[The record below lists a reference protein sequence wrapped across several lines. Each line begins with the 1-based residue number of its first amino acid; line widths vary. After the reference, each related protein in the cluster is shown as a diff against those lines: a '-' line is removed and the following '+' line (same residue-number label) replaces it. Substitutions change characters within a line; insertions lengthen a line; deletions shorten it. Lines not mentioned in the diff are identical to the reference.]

1 MKKDLMKWLRV
12 VALRLNVGRVLTF
25 GLVSAIPQRRLILGY
40 AAYSV
45 LGMFL
50 LSLPFASRT
59 GISMV
64 DHLFCAVSALS
75 TTGLSTLDVSAD
87 YTFFGQLVILLLIQV
102 GGLGYMTVSSFV
114 MLGIT
119 HHLGAEKYSLFTSQF
134 TLPRSM
140 HYTGMVRNIVGFTMG
155 FELLGVVLLYP
166 YFLIRGVEAPLW
178 SAVFHTVSAFCTAGF
193 STYPDNLMQ
202 FRSDVY
208 VNVVIMML
216 CYMGAMGFIMMTDIK
231 NKIRNRHHKITFT
244 TRIILRITLGLSLV
258 SALHLYYAEPSIQS
272 YPWAERM
279 MVALFHAVSGMT
291 TAGFNTVDMGTLVPI
306 SLVVLSLT
314 MYIGASPSGTGG
326 GLKSTTLSAIY
337 AYTKNKLGLR
347 TDVSLMGNVIP
358 AYRVETALT
367 TFTFYTFILVCGIY
381 LMTLCEPSD
390 TDVMKI
396 AFEASSAL
404 ATTGLS
410 SGLLSWA
417 TVGSKLVL
425 ILLMFIGRVGVVSL
439 GNALLIRTI
448 NERTTRRDDL
458 AV

>member
-1 MKKDLMKWLRV
+1 
-12 VALRLNVGRVLTF
+12 
-25 GLVSAIPQRRLILGY
+25 
-40 AAYSV
+40 
-45 LGMFL
+45 
-50 LSLPFASRT
+50 
-59 GISMV
+59 
-64 DHLFCAVSALS
+64 
-75 TTGLSTLDVSAD
+75 
-87 YTFFGQLVILLLIQV
+87 
-102 GGLGYMTVSSFV
+102 MTVSSFV

-119 HHLGAEKYSLFTSQF
+119 HHLGAEKYSLFTAQF

-140 HYTGMVRNIVGFTMG
+140 HDAGMVRNIVGFTMG

-166 YFLIRGVEAPLW
+166 YFLIRGVETPLW
-178 SAVFHTVSAFCTAGF
+178 SAIFHTVSAFCTAGF
-193 STYPDNLMQ
+193 SIYTDNLMQ
-202 FRSDVY
+202 FRGDVY

-216 CYMGAMGFIMMTDIK
+216 CYMGAMGFIMMTDIR

-244 TRIILRITLGLSLV
+244 TRIIFRITLGLSLV

-272 YPWAERM
+272 YPWAERA

-291 TAGFNTVDMGTLVPI
+291 TAGFNTVDMGALVPV

-347 TDVSLMGNVIP
+347 RDVSLMGNIIP

-367 TFTFYTFILVCGIY
+367 TFVFYTFIVVCGIY
-381 LMTLCEPSD
+381 LMTLCEPHD
-390 TDVMKI
+390 ADVMKI

-417 TVGSKLVL
+417 TTGSKLVL

-448 NERTTRRDDL
+448 NERTKKRDDL